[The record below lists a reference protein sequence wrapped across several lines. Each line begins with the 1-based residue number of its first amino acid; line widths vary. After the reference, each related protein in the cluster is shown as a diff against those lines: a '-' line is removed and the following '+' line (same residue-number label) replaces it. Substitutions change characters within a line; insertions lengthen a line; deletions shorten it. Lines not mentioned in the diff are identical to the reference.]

1 MRRLVLIGATLMGAA
16 LLSATPIS
24 ITWTAEKNL
33 SVTLDKAH
41 AVIGRP
47 ATPGSV
53 AGVNRRHTR
62 RAVRRCAAGVTCH

>member
-53 AGVNRRHTR
+53 AGVNRRHSR
-62 RAVRRCAAGVTCH
+62 RAVRR